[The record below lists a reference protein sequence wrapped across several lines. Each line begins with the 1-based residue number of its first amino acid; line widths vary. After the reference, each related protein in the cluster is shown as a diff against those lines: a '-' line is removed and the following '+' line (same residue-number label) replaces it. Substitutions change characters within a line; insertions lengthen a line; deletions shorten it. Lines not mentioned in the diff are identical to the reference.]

1 MSHLTDPFYALY
13 LFVETKMQE
22 KKETGAV
29 AIEYA
34 LLATFI
40 AMAILAAVTGVG
52 TRLIAKFQAILP

>member
-1 MSHLTDPFYALY
+1 MSPFLS
-13 LFVETKMQE
+13 LFTYIESRIRTQ
-22 KKETGAV
+22 KEQGAV

-52 TRLIAKFQAILP
+52 TRLITKFNAILP